1 MEIQNNF
8 AEQTAESETE
18 TPQIMQKEEAGSEEE
33 EIDQLLKVPIKGAV
47 KWEKRSS
54 EKNQKT

>member
-8 AEQTAESETE
+8 AEQTAEVETE
-18 TPQIMQKEEAGSEEE
+18 TPPKTQNEAQSEE
-33 EIDQLLKVPIKGAV
+33 EIDQSPKILIKGTV

-54 EKNQKT
+54 ERKTKKT